1 MDYTAIDTD
10 ARAKALSM
18 ATGEGDLSALTTDD
32 AAGAEHTAVVLALR
46 AALLAAHA
54 ASDDP
59 DAANFVNA
67 RDALSDAADRAR
79 VIADKI
85 VAAAGADVSAIRPA
99 ILAMNLAKAEADHF
113 DADWKLT
120 NLPDETPE
128 QTADL
133 ELTRARAAREIAVL
147 MKGNT

>member
-1 MDYTAIDTD
+1 MDYTAIDT
-10 ARAKALSM
+10 AERAKALSM
-18 ATGEGDLSALTTDD
+18 ASGEGDLSALTAND
-32 AAGAEHTAVVLALR
+32 ATGAEHTAVVLALR
-46 AALLAAHA
+46 AALLTAHA

-59 DAANFVNA
+59 DAASFANA

-85 VAAAGADVSAIRPA
+85 VAATGADVSAIRPA
-99 ILAMNLAKAEADHF
+99 ILSVNLAKAEADHF